1 MRLFAPYWRTIATA
15 VVNDLMRRPQV
26 VQQMADLLAVT
37 VADLLVFT
45 QAYTIP
51 YLVLTKKRDILQR
64 IADSAGRSTKQLCM
78 DHSNLA
84 ATLACILLQES
95 DDMEGLI
102 IALFSSISP
111 EFAKIHYT
119 DLLKAEQPL
128 TAAELLKSTLD
139 DDGTSKPKVRLKP
152 GHLPLL
158 TISVG
163 ATSSPDPC
171 KRNALQAV
179 FISGDGSKD
188 RSPRSIF

>member
-26 VQQMADLLAVT
+26 VQQLADLLAVT
-37 VADLLVFT
+37 VADFLVFT

-102 IALFSSISP
+102 IALFSNISP

-128 TAAELLKSTLD
+128 TAAELLKSAPD
-139 DDGTSKPKVRLKP
+139 NDGTSKPKVRLEP
-152 GHLPLL
+152 GHLQLL
-158 TISVG
+158 TISCRPNKPSG
-163 ATSSPDPC
+163 S
-171 KRNALQAV
+171 LQA
-179 FISGDGSKD
+179 
-188 RSPRSIF
+188 